1 MAAAKGGGS
10 GGRARSGGSGGSRK
24 APAKAAGKTQTMKA
38 PGKKPI
44 TFAKG
49 GLHQS
54 LGVPQGQP
62 IPAAKM
68 ASALAGKEGPT
79 AQKQAQFAKNVLG
92 AGQKTAARNCG
103 RKKGS

>member
-10 GGRARSGGSGGSRK
+10 GGRARSG
-24 APAKAAGKTQTMKA
+24 AAKAGSKQTIKA

-79 AQKQAQFAKNVLG
+79 TQKQAQFAKNVLG
-92 AGQKTAARNCG
+92 AGQKTAARNRG